1 MGTIGQRIRSR
12 REELDMSQDE
22 LAKRTGYRHRSS
34 INKIETGRELPMR
47 KVEVFAKA
55 LDTSVSYL
63 MGWETDM
70 KSLATY
76 IGSAAT
82 GQTILSPEEL
92 EMMRKFRLISPEAKE
107 TVTTLIDT
115 FYEKY
120 KKGNEKSEEAV

>member
-1 MGTIGQRIRSR
+1 MGTIGQRIRCR

-63 MGWETDM
+63 MGWEDIVVNADDSANMIIDVYSNLNEEGKERLLEYAKLLNDSQSYSKKSDTDEVV
-70 KSLATY
+70 A
-76 IGSAAT
+76 
-82 GQTILSPEEL
+82 E
-92 EMMRKFRLISPEAKE
+92 
-107 TVTTLIDT
+107 
-115 FYEKY
+115 
-120 KKGNEKSEEAV
+120 